1 MPHDDPAL
9 DEQRRKLEAIEAR
22 LAGHEK
28 TIRITMILVVIL
40 AVLALTL
47 VTNHLWGFIP

>member
-1 MPHDDPAL
+1 MNTDGPNLH
-9 DEQRRKLEAIEAR
+9 EQQRKLEAIETR
-22 LAGHEK
+22 LARHEK